1 MTFNHFI
8 KGLIISDNNC
18 LIVFS
23 RYCIAVSLYLHN
35 AGYTILEVIALL
47 ILGENYCYSKPVV
60 VCFRW
65 HKLEHNNFGRLT
77 ADGTVPVILS
87 LYQPNVI
94 LIFQ

>member
-1 MTFNHFI
+1 M
-8 KGLIISDNNC
+8 
-18 LIVFS
+18 
-23 RYCIAVSLYLHN
+23 SLYLHN
-35 AGYTILEVIALL
+35 AGYTILEVITLL

-77 ADGTVPVILS
+77 ADDTVPVILS